1 MPRKAAARRA
11 GSASARRA
19 PVRRWRVFLIAE
31 PRESGERNYKGM
43 DFPSWMDQVFV
54 CIVVFVLRGDKTS
67 RLAAKFALLADRA
80 ILVLDHDLV
89 IGVLCHKPFGGGRA
103 AAFGLR
109 RCRGPRAGAETARSL
124 VYQSPETIFSDIT
137 IHFGPIERAASG
149 QASAA
154 PLAAGEGGRR
164 RGACAARPA
173 MHTDRPA
180 RRPWVLALRYRTAYQ
195 LRQAG
200 QSRTRSQHRHFAG

>member
-1 MPRKAAARRA
+1 ME
-11 GSASARRA
+11 
-19 PVRRWRVFLIAE
+19 V
-31 PRESGERNYKGM
+31 
-43 DFPSWMDQVFV
+43 
-54 CIVVFVLRGDKTS
+54 VLRGPGSRFSCASWYSYCAGT

-89 IGVLCHKPFGGGRA
+89 IGVLCHKPLCAVVRPRA
-103 AAFGLR
+103 AAGWPLGP

>member
-1 MPRKAAARRA
+1 MRPRVRRLSPHRRALLWRGADEKRGAMETRASFKRLRRRDGGVWKASEEKKVISSTKSGAYNAVHARR
-11 GSASARRA
+11 
-19 PVRRWRVFLIAE
+19 
-31 PRESGERNYKGM
+31 
-43 DFPSWMDQVFV
+43 
-54 CIVVFVLRGDKTS
+54 
-67 RLAAKFALLADRA
+67 
-80 ILVLDHDLV
+80 
-89 IGVLCHKPFGGGRA
+89 
-103 AAFGLR
+103 
-109 RCRGPRAGAETARSL
+109 RAGAETARSL

>member
-1 MPRKAAARRA
+1 MERTPAKKWSKLTKPLYGLVSGLRIPGC
-11 GSASARRA
+11 GSDHFCWCKRQTTKTWSI
-19 PVRRWRVFLIAE
+19 PSFLRLRLSLRSLRIG
-31 PRESGERNYKGM
+31 R
-43 DFPSWMDQVFV
+43 SWF
-54 CIVVFVLRGDKTS
+54 R
-67 RLAAKFALLADRA
+67 
-80 ILVLDHDLV
+80 DHDLV
-89 IGVLCHKPFGGGRA
+89 VPQALVRRRA
-103 AAFGLR
+103 RR
-109 RCRGPRAGAETARSL
+109 RCRRHARRRAGAETARSL

>member
-43 DFPSWMDQVFV
+43 DFLVDGPGFRVHRGIRIARGQDLRLSLRSLRIGRSWFLIMISLSAS
-54 CIVVFVLRGDKTS
+54 CATS
-67 RLAAKFALLADRA
+67 P
-80 ILVLDHDLV
+80 
-89 IGVLCHKPFGGGRA
+89 CGGRA